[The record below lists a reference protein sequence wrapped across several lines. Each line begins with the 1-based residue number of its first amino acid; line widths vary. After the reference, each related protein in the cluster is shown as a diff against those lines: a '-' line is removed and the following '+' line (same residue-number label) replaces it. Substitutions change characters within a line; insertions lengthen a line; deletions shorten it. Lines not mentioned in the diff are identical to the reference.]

1 MITLT
6 ASLVRSISMRGMP
19 DEPNSLETWSRIFL
33 SCKSRRP
40 KSFFVAYQR
49 ERQGSIVPRRKPV
62 GWIFCPMVFESG
74 ARGSGLLRPFF
85 FFAFA
90 DLDGQVRESLR
101 ERHRAAL
108 RTRAETQAVVE
119 QRADVGAAL
128 GDVE

>member
-1 MITLT
+1 
-6 ASLVRSISMRGMP
+6 
-19 DEPNSLETWSRIFL
+19 
-33 SCKSRRP
+33 
-40 KSFFVAYQR
+40 
-49 ERQGSIVPRRKPV
+49 
-62 GWIFCPMVFESG
+62 MVFESG

-108 RTRAETQAVVE
+108 RTRAEAQAVVE

-128 GDVE
+128 GDVETVDVDVLVEARVRDGGSARPSSRTTRRDWA